1 MRRFAMT
8 ALCFGTLVGCASGA
22 EPRPSAP
29 VAPTAAAA
37 TTTPVERDQG
47 TGLTAEVR
55 AVLTTGDATAAVERE
70 RLVAAFRQ
78 APPCTASWCSDAHAT
93 LQSWIVGAV
102 AAVDGRASGAPI
114 ECTDAGCWTVIEL
127 SDPARMNDLSAAAQ
141 RVELERGWTGVV
153 IRGGADL
160 SRPGVLLSLW
170 ALARP

>member
-1 MRRFAMT
+1 MTRFAMT
-8 ALCFGTLVGCASGA
+8 ALCLGILVGCASGA

-29 VAPTAAAA
+29 AAPAAAPA
-37 TTTPVERDQG
+37 PSPERDQG
-47 TGLTAEVR
+47 SGLTAAVR
-55 AVLTTGDATAAVERE
+55 AALTAGDATAAAERE

-93 LQSWIVGAV
+93 LQAWIAGAV

-127 SDPARMNDLSAAAQ
+127 SDPERMTELAAAAQ

-160 SRPGVLLSLW
+160 SRPEVLTSLW